1 MSTTTA
7 ATATPAPAELIP
19 LREFLRRHSVSK
31 SAFYRMASAG
41 AAPDIVKLG
50 RGTFVPVEAARRWLA
65 ARIVPATTIATSSQ
79 AALAA
84 KASRAARA
92 ARPAI
97 EISRAGGAA

>member
-31 SAFYRMASAG
+31 SAFYRYATAG
-41 AAPDIVKLG
+41 EAPDIVKLG

-79 AALAA
+79 AA
-84 KASRAARA
+84 REGVAR
-92 ARPAI
+92 RTGGPACG
-97 EISRAGGAA
+97 RD